1 MHDEYTQSEALWPII
16 IMTVVILDGLS
27 NITVPVGSQPI
38 SMTCRVEAYDLHWR
52 IDGTWFNQNT
62 MRELEDRGFRFS
74 QLMYIGDDVVVGM
87 VMVNISPEKN
97 NNTVI
102 ECRGTTDQDT
112 AISSAT
118 LLIAG

>member
-1 MHDEYTQSEALWPII
+1 MI
-16 IMTVVILDGLS
+16 VDGLS
-27 NITVPVGSQPI
+27 NMTVPVGSQPI

-52 IDGTWFNQNT
+52 IDGALFNQNT

-74 QLMYIGDDVVVGM
+74 QRMYIGDDVHVVVGM
-87 VMVNISPEKN
+87 VTVNISPEKN

-102 ECRGTTDQDT
+102 ECRGTAEFGRDI
-112 AISSAT
+112 AISTAT

>member
-1 MHDEYTQSEALWPII
+1 M
-16 IMTVVILDGLS
+16 
-27 NITVPVGSQPI
+27 TVPVGSQPI

-52 IDGTWFNQNT
+52 INDTLFNQNT
-62 MRELEDRGFRFS
+62 MPELEDRGFHFS

-87 VMVNISPEKN
+87 VTVNISSEKN

-102 ECRGTTDQDT
+102 ECRGTAEFGRDI